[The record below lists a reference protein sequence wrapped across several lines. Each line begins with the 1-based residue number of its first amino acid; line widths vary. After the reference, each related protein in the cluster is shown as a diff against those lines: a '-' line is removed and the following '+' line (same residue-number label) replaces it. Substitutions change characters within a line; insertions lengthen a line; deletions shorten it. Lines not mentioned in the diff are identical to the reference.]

1 MLQAMTR
8 HRRPATGWRA
18 VLCGLLLLAASVP
31 AWARFPLPPRGD
43 RSVHDLAGVLDPA
56 SETTL
61 ERRHTELYQKTRVAI
76 VVITVKHLDD
86 ETLSDFA
93 VRVGTEWGAGRKR
106 EDRGIVVAVTTD
118 EPHIFVATGYGVEG
132 FLPDGR
138 VGSILDRDAVA
149 PLRARHFDAALNA
162 TSAALVA
169 ACAAEY
175 GVTIDGIQP
184 SRRPGRP
191 SGFPWPVLLF
201 LLFVAFTFV
210 MRLVMGVPLGPGRRY
225 RRGIWYG
232 GGFGGGGFG
241 GGFGGGGGGGFGGFG
256 GGGFGGGGAGR

>member
-43 RSVHDLAGVLDPA
+43 RSVHDLAGVSVPRPPRGDPSVPGLAGVLDPA

-118 EPHIFVATGYGVEG
+118 
-132 FLPDGR
+132 
-138 VGSILDRDAVA
+138 
-149 PLRARHFDAALNA
+149 
-162 TSAALVA
+162 
-169 ACAAEY
+169 
-175 GVTIDGIQP
+175 
-184 SRRPGRP
+184 
-191 SGFPWPVLLF
+191 
-201 LLFVAFTFV
+201 
-210 MRLVMGVPLGPGRRY
+210 
-225 RRGIWYG
+225 
-232 GGFGGGGFG
+232 
-241 GGFGGGGGGGFGGFG
+241 
-256 GGGFGGGGAGR
+256 